1 MEELPLVNFHFQIDW
16 GGTRVG
22 FTEVTGLD
30 MEYEVLEY
38 RHGAS
43 LRYSTEKLPGL
54 RKFSNIILKR
64 GVYKDDN
71 DAFTWFND
79 FRQSKER
86 RDITISLLDEEHTPT
101 VTWLVH
107 NAWLVSIQYSK
118 LHATKTEVFIERM
131 ELAHEGIKVK
141 NGSESK

>member
-1 MEELPLVNFHFQIDW
+1 MEELPLVNFHFRVDW
-16 GGTRVG
+16 GGTRIG

-43 LRYSTEKLPGL
+43 LEFSTQKLPGL
-54 RKFSNIILKR
+54 RKFRNIVLKR
-64 GVYKDDN
+64 GMHKNDN
-71 DAFTWFND
+71 DFFKWFDD

-86 RDITISLLDEEHTPT
+86 RDITISLLNEEHEPT
-101 VTWLVH
+101 VVWKVRNTWP
-107 NAWLVSIQYSK
+107 VSIKYSG

-131 ELAHEGIKVK
+131 ELTHEGIQVE
-141 NGSESK
+141 NGSDSE